1 MLSDRT
7 LSLEKMAKTEK
18 QIWRVLDNMEINCKT
33 MKQQVEK
40 HTEKLVSLK
49 QQWVNCGLY
58 PNGSLFECKM
68 WRLCL
73 KFRFHK
79 FFKFIYMLVEMSC
92 VIVHTTKVCNSAAH
106 FKTTVLTL

>member
-1 MLSDRT
+1 MLSERT

-49 QQWVNCGLY
+49 QQWVNCGL
-58 PNGSLFECKM
+58 
-68 WRLCL
+68 
-73 KFRFHK
+73 
-79 FFKFIYMLVEMSC
+79 
-92 VIVHTTKVCNSAAH
+92 
-106 FKTTVLTL
+106 